1 MFNTVSNKFMQ
12 AKFKLLLKQSL
23 DHLRPEVC
31 CTDGM
36 LDVVQHRNSMKSQIN
51 VKMWSISNW
60 KSVLKY
66 HMQPELKEYISS
78 KHSDLMTTERW
89 TCQLQ
94 ANPDL
99 LRWKVEK
106 NRARVAVVGEH
117 LQLLHE
123 ISLSGF
129 LDSNWN
135 SPMKKMS
142 ILVKQTN
149 KPKIEIWK

>member
-1 MFNTVSNKFMQ
+1 
-12 AKFKLLLKQSL
+12 
-23 DHLRPEVC
+23 
-31 CTDGM
+31 
-36 LDVVQHRNSMKSQIN
+36 
-51 VKMWSISNW
+51 
-60 KSVLKY
+60 
-66 HMQPELKEYISS
+66 
-78 KHSDLMTTERW
+78 
-89 TCQLQ
+89 
-94 ANPDL
+94 
-99 LRWKVEK
+99 VEK

-149 KPKIEIWK
+149 KPKIEI